1 MKPKN
6 KAELVEG
13 SKRFWLTVVATKC
26 QKYIQHLRKVIPRII
41 ELMAMQLV
49 TDLYYCGFV
58 VFRVLAFTEQAH
70 PFVVACLFLC
80 IRTLLQI
87 GEAML

>member
-1 MKPKN
+1 
-6 KAELVEG
+6 
-13 SKRFWLTVVATKC
+13 
-26 QKYIQHLRKVIPRII
+26 
-41 ELMAMQLV
+41 MAMQLV
-49 TDLYYCGFV
+49 TDLYYCGLV
-58 VFRVLAFTEQAH
+58 VFRVIAFTEHAH

>member
-1 MKPKN
+1 
-6 KAELVEG
+6 
-13 SKRFWLTVVATKC
+13 
-26 QKYIQHLRKVIPRII
+26 
-41 ELMAMQLV
+41 MAMQMA

-58 VFRVLAFTEQAH
+58 VFRVIAFTEQAH

-80 IRTLLQI
+80 SRALQI

>member
-1 MKPKN
+1 
-6 KAELVEG
+6 
-13 SKRFWLTVVATKC
+13 
-26 QKYIQHLRKVIPRII
+26 
-41 ELMAMQLV
+41 MAMQLV

-58 VFRVLAFTEQAH
+58 VFRVIAFTEQAH

-80 IRTLLQI
+80 IWALLQI